1 MSSYSTSNDRK
12 KIIFFSLSGLLI
24 IGLLSLLI
32 YVNFANSSNNTTP
45 REVKD
50 QNVNFQD
57 NSVDVRVT
65 DKTFDD
71 ASDLEL
77 VDEVP
82 VGYSNE
88 IIFLP
93 GNQIGYLDNNL
104 KLRFSGVDLPK
115 SPSFFPNKLHY
126 TDKGIIINEQFRSTI
141 YQNNG
146 EFLTLS
152 SNISNI
158 TPFETKGEQVYLYL
172 DTENKA
178 NNYTI
183 KQASNILLSAN
194 PPTIANLNTDKEYQF
209 VELEIF
215 NQTPY
220 ILGYEKLSKR
230 GTVDVWQIT
239 NLGAKKVKVL
249 ESVISLKVQNNQLL
263 YTNKL
268 DIPNELSPY
277 KTSLIDFVDPLD
289 IQEKEL
295 QVTTKLGQE
304 SVFGNLLA
312 QRCSIDEKVTK
323 VICVA
328 KQRKVI
334 FTSPEVRDVIFEN

>member
-115 SPSFFPNKLHY
+115 SPSFSQINY
-126 TDKGIIINEQFRSTI
+126 II
-141 YQNNG
+141 
-146 EFLTLS
+146 
-152 SNISNI
+152 
-158 TPFETKGEQVYLYL
+158 PTKE
-172 DTENKA
+172 
-178 NNYTI
+178 
-183 KQASNILLSAN
+183 LLSMNSFAQ
-194 PPTIANLNTDKEYQF
+194 L
-209 VELEIF
+209 
-215 NQTPY
+215 Y
-220 ILGYEKLSKR
+220 I
-230 GTVDVWQIT
+230 
-239 NLGAKKVKVL
+239 
-249 ESVISLKVQNNQLL
+249 
-263 YTNKL
+263 
-268 DIPNELSPY
+268 
-277 KTSLIDFVDPLD
+277 KTM
-289 IQEKEL
+289 
-295 QVTTKLGQE
+295 
-304 SVFGNLLA
+304 
-312 QRCSIDEKVTK
+312 
-323 VICVA
+323 
-328 KQRKVI
+328 
-334 FTSPEVRDVIFEN
+334 ENF